1 MNTRTAVTF
10 IVCLALLQAA
20 CAATTAVEAGKT
32 AVEGGKTTV
41 YTPGGQVAD
50 QTTLQNG
57 TVVEE
62 LHRIFDT
69 TVVTG
74 DGVFDH
80 GNEGLARQSALSLAQ
95 ADLAQKVQTQVRG
108 NTVVMN
114 NQDVRSVVETTVNAL
129 VQNYQVDSAG
139 YDPNTSRYRVR
150 ISVKGEQL
158 VKEIE
163 RRATR

>member
-1 MNTRTAVTF
+1 MTMRLSV
-10 IVCLALLQAA
+10 LALGTCLVAGA
-20 CAATTAVEAGKT
+20 CASTSGT
-32 AVEGGKTTV
+32 TTV

-50 QTTLQNG
+50 RTTTEG
-57 TVVEE
+57 DKVTSE

-69 TVVTG
+69 TVITG
-74 DGVFDH
+74 EGIFENR
-80 GNEGLARQSALSLAQ
+80 NEGLARQSAISLAQ

-114 NQDVRSVVETTVNAL
+114 NQDVRSVVETSVNAL
-129 VQNYQVDSAG
+129 VQGYEIDSSG
-139 YDPNTSRYRVR
+139 YDPNTTKYRVR

-163 RRATR
+163 RRVNR